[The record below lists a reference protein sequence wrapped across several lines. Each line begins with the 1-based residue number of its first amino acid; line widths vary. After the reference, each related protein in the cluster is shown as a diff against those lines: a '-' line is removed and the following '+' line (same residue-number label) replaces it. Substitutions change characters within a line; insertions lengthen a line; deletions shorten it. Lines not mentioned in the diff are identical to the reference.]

1 MIKFLRSFNKL
12 LVLFSIFFIA
22 FLGKK
27 FALVDIPYVPGFVL
41 DFILLLLL
49 FFSIFLMDK
58 PYSKIFSSK
67 ELLILSYSSIFL
79 LYYLITTQSKNVN
92 ELGQDSL
99 TIIYPVLIY
108 CIYKLS
114 KPRLNISENF
124 LIYSIIIYSVYLFL
138 DFSFERST
146 VIEKFIGINLTSV
159 NFPSLNLVSLKPTEA
174 IFYLSVLIFF
184 FIKRKG
190 SKYSIIFIFPGICFG
205 LNMSDSR
212 TVLYGCIIFVFLL
225 IIENENNLNFKDLLF
240 LFIGVCIS
248 FSFVITDDA
257 QAINKQ
263 VSIENSDVGMRRIR
277 VNTAECF
284 VENLIV
290 KRDKDNCERSQE
302 GFKKI
307 NAGLFDLTELQGFS
321 NDLTRL
327 VLDTYSEIVLLYGS
341 ADNFNEI
348 VLNCFSESPS
358 EDTPCD
364 TEALSM
370 YMNFIQIR
378 NAAYEEL
385 CGDNITWRINL
396 WKKTLY
402 NDDTNIKNILF
413 GNGIGFAIPVEL
425 INKNQLPLECYSETK
440 SALKPLRNAHNS
452 YLTFYYRFGL
462 INFLLMSSL
471 LFVTL
476 IKLYKKRNFSIIVFA
491 LITTFLDP
499 ILDSPISLFTFCFL
513 IFHLLD
519 DKET

>member
-1 MIKFLRSFNKL
+1 MIKLISSVNKL
-12 LVLFSIFFIA
+12 LVLFSVFFIA
-22 FLGKK
+22 FLGKN
-27 FALVDIPYVPGFVL
+27 FALVNIPYVPGFVL

-67 ELLILSYSSIFL
+67 ELLILSYSSFIL
-79 LYYLITTQSKNVN
+79 LYYLITAKSKNIN

-114 KPRLNISENF
+114 KLRLNISENF
-124 LIYSIIIYSVYLFL
+124 LKFSIIVYSVYLFL
-138 DFSFERST
+138 DFSFERSA
-146 VIEKFIGINLTSV
+146 VIEKFIGIDLTNV
-159 NFPSLNLVSLKPTEA
+159 NIPSLNLTSLKPTEA
-174 IFYLSVLIFF
+174 IFYLSILIFF
-184 FIKRKG
+184 FIKREG
-190 SKYSIIFIFPGICFG
+190 SNYSFIFIFPGICFG

-225 IIENENNLNFKDLLF
+225 IIENKNNLNFKDLLF

-248 FSFVITDDA
+248 FSFVITDNT
-257 QAINKQ
+257 QALNKQ
-263 VSIENSDVGMRRIR
+263 VSIQNSDVGMRRIR

-290 KRDKDNCERSQE
+290 KRDKDDCEKSQA
-302 GFKKI
+302 GFKDI
-307 NAGLFDLTELQGFS
+307 NTGYFVQTEEQGFITDLTS
-321 NDLTRL
+321 L
-327 VLDTYSEIVLLYGS
+327 VIKNYDEIILLYGS
-341 ADNFNEI
+341 PNVFNEI
-348 VLNCFSESPS
+348 ILNCFSESPS

-364 TEALSM
+364 SEALSM
-370 YMNFIQIR
+370 YMNFIKIR
-378 NAAYEEL
+378 NAAYEDL

-396 WKKTLY
+396 WTKTLY

-413 GNGIGFAIPVEL
+413 GNGVGFAIPVEL

-440 SALKPLRNAHNS
+440 SSLKPLRTSHNT
-452 YLTFYYRFGL
+452 YLTFYYRYGL
-462 INFLLMSSL
+462 INFLLISYL

-476 IKLYKKRNFSIIVFA
+476 IKLYKNRKFSIIVFA

-513 IFHLLD
+513 IFHLLAH
-519 DKET
+519 KET